1 VAEVIEEY
9 LSSKNSGSPAAA
21 KIPSTVKTP
30 ATAKLSAVV
39 RPPDTATTA
48 GQAAS
53 PGDPYAGKIS
63 REAALKIPAGRQAV
77 PAAGI
82 LSPPDVKPKEEG
94 MAAGAERQE
103 WAVRNP
109 ELLKRMQNA
118 TSARIGVGRAGPRLR
133 TGTLLKLRADHAAA
147 RDAVFRDVSAE
158 LLESLGIPAV
168 ESRCANRQEHITRP
182 DLGRRLSAG
191 ALKNAGEYFEKGKDV
206 QIIVS
211 DGLSSRAIEANL
223 ANLYLVLADGLK
235 AKNISTGKPVF
246 VRFGRVAIEDEIA
259 EITGAKLVCIL
270 IGERPGLATAESM
283 SAYLCYEAKMGQSES
298 RRTVVSNIHANGI
311 PAAEAGAYL
320 VDLIEKILEKKASGV
335 DFKR

>member
-1 VAEVIEEY
+1 MIGSIVAEVIEEY
-9 LSSKNSGSPAAA
+9 LASKKSGPSGAA
-21 KIPSTVKTP
+21 KPFDGANPPVP
-30 ATAKLSAVV
+30 AK
-39 RPPDTATTA
+39 PPVAE
-48 GQAAS
+48 QAA
-53 PGDPYAGKIS
+53 GDSPYAGKIS
-63 REAALKIPAGRQAV
+63 REAALRISAGRQAV

-82 LSPPDVKPKEEG
+82 LSPPDAKPKEEG
-94 MAAGAERQE
+94 MAAAAEGE
-103 WAVRNP
+103 AWAVRNP
-109 ELLKRMQNA
+109 DLLTRMQNS

-133 TGTLLKLRADHAAA
+133 TGVLLKLRADHAAA

-182 DLGRRLSAG
+182 DLGRRLSDS
-191 ALKNAGEYFEKGKDV
+191 ALKNSGEYFEKGKDV

-235 AKNISTGKPVF
+235 AKNISMGRPVF
-246 VRFGRVAIEDEIA
+246 VRFGRVAVEDEIA
-259 EITGAKLVCIL
+259 ALTGAKVVCIL

-320 VDLIEKILEKKASGV
+320 ADLIEKILEKKASGV